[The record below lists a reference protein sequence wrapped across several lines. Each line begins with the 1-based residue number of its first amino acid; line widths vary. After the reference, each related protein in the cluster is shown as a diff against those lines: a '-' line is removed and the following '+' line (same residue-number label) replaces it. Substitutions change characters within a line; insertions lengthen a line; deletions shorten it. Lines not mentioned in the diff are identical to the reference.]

1 MTASTPREESTAAV
15 FAALNPYT
23 WRSFTPELLSRRV
36 VAACDR
42 QDLVDLLE
50 AVPGAAVGPWAGP
63 PELVDRKDPRV
74 TALVTFLDSHP
85 WRGLSLQTLCRL
97 LVEILHESA

>member
-1 MTASTPREESTAAV
+1 MTAGTWWTCCRPCRARPSES
-15 FAALNPYT
+15 
-23 WRSFTPELLSRRV
+23 
-36 VAACDR
+36 
-42 QDLVDLLE
+42 
-50 AVPGAAVGPWAGP
+50 GP
-63 PELVDRKDPRV
+63 PELADGKDPRV